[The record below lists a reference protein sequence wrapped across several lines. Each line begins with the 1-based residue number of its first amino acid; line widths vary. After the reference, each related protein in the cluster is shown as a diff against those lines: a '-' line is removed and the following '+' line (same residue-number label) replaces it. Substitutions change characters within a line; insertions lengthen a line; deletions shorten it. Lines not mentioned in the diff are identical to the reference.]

1 MTSIKIREFKIDND
15 EPEKTVTIPLSV
27 FKIVAK
33 IMPKKALD
41 ALQQNDIDIEEI
53 RKLTENPDIQGTILE
68 IEEHS
73 KGSRTII
80 SIE

>member
-1 MTSIKIREFKIDND
+1 MQSIKIREYKIDSD
-15 EPEKTVTIPLSV
+15 LPDKTVTIPLSI

-41 ALQQNDIDIEEI
+41 ALQQNDIDVEEI
-53 RKLTENPDIQGTILE
+53 QKLAENPEVQGTILE
-68 IEEHS
+68 VEEHT
-73 KGSRTII
+73 KGTRTVI

>member
-1 MTSIKIREFKIDND
+1 MRSIKIREFKIGSDA
-15 EPEKTVTIPLSV
+15 PEKTVTIPLTI

-53 RKLTENPDIQGTILE
+53 QNVADNPDIQGIILE
-68 IEEHS
+68 VEEHT
-73 KGSRTII
+73 KGVRTII